1 LRENEEVLHAMVK
14 LTVKFM
20 GIPRQR
26 TGTGRVE
33 FVSSRSML
41 KDVMKEIVDS
51 YGIAD
56 IMLTESGEIRPY
68 ARVLINGRSYQFVG
82 GLNAELHEG
91 DAVALIYPWLGH
103 EDF

>member
-1 LRENEEVLHAMVK
+1 MVR

-20 GIPRQR
+20 SIPRQR

-33 FVSSRSML
+33 FVSSQNRL
-41 KDVMKEIVDS
+41 KDVLKEIVEA
-51 YGIAD
+51 YRIAD
-56 IMLTESGEIRPY
+56 IIFTESGDVRPY
-68 ARVLINGRSYQFVG
+68 ARILINGRSCQFVG
-82 GLNAELHEG
+82 GLNAELKDG

>member
-1 LRENEEVLHAMVK
+1 MVR

-20 GIPRQR
+20 SIPRQR

-33 FVSSRSML
+33 FVSSQNRL
-41 KDVMKEIVDS
+41 KDVLKEIVDS
-51 YGIAD
+51 YRIAD
-56 IMLTESGEIRPY
+56 IIFTETGDVRPY
-68 ARVLINGRSYQFVG
+68 ARILINGRSYQFVG
-82 GLNAELHEG
+82 GLNAELQDG

>member
-1 LRENEEVLHAMVK
+1 MVR

-20 GIPRQR
+20 SIPRQR

-33 FVSSRSML
+33 FVSSQNRL
-41 KDVMKEIVDS
+41 KDVLKEIVDS
-51 YGIAD
+51 YRIAD
-56 IMLTESGEIRPY
+56 IIFTESGDVRPY
-68 ARVLINGRSYQFVG
+68 ARILINGRSYQFVG
-82 GLNAELHEG
+82 GLNAELQDG

>member
-1 LRENEEVLHAMVK
+1 MVR

-20 GIPRQR
+20 SIPRQR

-33 FVSSRSML
+33 FVSSQNRL
-41 KDVMKEIVDS
+41 KDVLKEIVDS
-51 YGIAD
+51 YRIAD
-56 IMLTESGEIRPY
+56 IIFTESGDVRPY
-68 ARVLINGRSYQFVG
+68 ARILINGRSYQFVG
-82 GLNAELHEG
+82 GLNAELKDG

>member
-1 LRENEEVLHAMVK
+1 MVR

-20 GIPRQR
+20 SIPRQR

-33 FVSSRSML
+33 FVSSQNRL
-41 KDVMKEIVDS
+41 KDVLKEIVDS
-51 YGIAD
+51 YRIAD
-56 IMLTESGEIRPY
+56 IIFTETGEVRPY
-68 ARVLINGRSYQFVG
+68 ARILINGRSYQFVG
-82 GLNAELHEG
+82 GLNAELKDG